1 MRFRGF
7 RLEWR
12 RSSSRIA
19 MPTTLD
25 EIMRAA
31 LTLAP
36 DSRTILVER
45 LMRSLEVQT
54 ALDEPIAP
62 LPPRVPG
69 TAIGMITIAPD
80 FDDDLPDDILDA
92 FEA

>member
-1 MRFRGF
+1 MKSIHFVP
-7 RLEWR
+7 L
-12 RSSSRIA
+12 
-19 MPTTLD
+19 MLTTLD

-31 LTLAP
+31 LMLTP
-36 DSRTILVER
+36 DSRTVLVER
-45 LMRSLEVQT
+45 LMRSLESQT
-54 ALDEPIAP
+54 EQATAGLP

-69 TAIGMITIAPD
+69 TAIGMITIASD

>member
-1 MRFRGF
+1 
-7 RLEWR
+7 
-12 RSSSRIA
+12 

-31 LTLAP
+31 LMLNP
-36 DSRTILVER
+36 DSRTVLVEQ
-45 LMRSLEVQT
+45 LMRSLEPQT
-54 ALDEPIAP
+54 EQATAGIL

>member
-1 MRFRGF
+1 
-7 RLEWR
+7 
-12 RSSSRIA
+12 
-19 MPTTLD
+19 MPTIFD

-31 LTLAP
+31 LTLTP
-36 DSRTILVER
+36 DYRTVLVEQ
-45 LMRSLEVQT
+45 LMRSLESQT
-54 ALDEPIAP
+54 EQTILEVS

-69 TAIGMITIAPD
+69 TAIEMITIAPE

>member
-1 MRFRGF
+1 
-7 RLEWR
+7 
-12 RSSSRIA
+12 

-25 EIMRAA
+25 EIMSAA

-45 LMRSLEVQT
+45 LIRSLDVQT
-54 ALDEPIAP
+54 ELGEMTVS

>member
-1 MRFRGF
+1 M
-7 RLEWR
+7 
-12 RSSSRIA
+12 
-19 MPTTLD
+19 TLD
-25 EIMRAA
+25 EIMRVA
-31 LTLAP
+31 LTLTP

-45 LMRSLEVQT
+45 LMRSLKSQTERVISEVS
-54 ALDEPIAP
+54 

-69 TAIGMITIAPD
+69 TAIGMITMSPD

>member
-1 MRFRGF
+1 
-7 RLEWR
+7 
-12 RSSSRIA
+12 

-25 EIMRAA
+25 EIMSAA

-45 LMRSLEVQT
+45 LIRSLDVQT
-54 ALDEPIAP
+54 ELDKLTVS

>member
-1 MRFRGF
+1 
-7 RLEWR
+7 
-12 RSSSRIA
+12 

-45 LMRSLEVQT
+45 LMRSLDAE
-54 ALDEPIAP
+54 AELDEPIMP

-80 FDDDLPDDILDA
+80 
-92 FEA
+92 

>member
-1 MRFRGF
+1 
-7 RLEWR
+7 
-12 RSSSRIA
+12 
-19 MPTTLD
+19 MPTTFD

-31 LTLAP
+31 LTLTP
-36 DSRTILVER
+36 DYRTVLVEQ
-45 LMRSLEVQT
+45 LMRSLESQT
-54 ALDEPIAP
+54 EQATSEVS

>member
-1 MRFRGF
+1 
-7 RLEWR
+7 
-12 RSSSRIA
+12 

-25 EIMRAA
+25 EIIRAA
-31 LTLAP
+31 LTLTP
-36 DSRTILVER
+36 DSRTVLVER
-45 LMRSLEVQT
+45 LMRSLESQT
-54 ALDEPIAP
+54 EQATSEIS

>member
-1 MRFRGF
+1 M
-7 RLEWR
+7 
-12 RSSSRIA
+12 S
-19 MPTTLD
+19 TTLD
-25 EIMRAA
+25 EIMSAA
-31 LTLAP
+31 LMLAP

-45 LMRSLEVQT
+45 LIRSLEVQT
-54 ALDEPIAP
+54 KLGELTVN

>member
-1 MRFRGF
+1 
-7 RLEWR
+7 
-12 RSSSRIA
+12 

-45 LMRSLEVQT
+45 LMRSLEAQT
-54 ALDEPIAP
+54 DSGDDPIVS

-69 TAIGMITIAPD
+69 TALGMITIGPG

>member
-1 MRFRGF
+1 
-7 RLEWR
+7 
-12 RSSSRIA
+12 

-25 EIMRAA
+25 EIMSAA

-45 LMRSLEVQT
+45 LIRSLDVQT
-54 ALDEPIAP
+54 ELGEMTVS

-80 FDDDLPDDILDA
+80 FNDDLPDDILDA

>member
-1 MRFRGF
+1 
-7 RLEWR
+7 
-12 RSSSRIA
+12 
-19 MPTTLD
+19 MPTTFD

-31 LTLAP
+31 LTLTP
-36 DSRTILVER
+36 DYRTVLVEQ
-45 LMRSLEVQT
+45 LMRSLESQTEQT
-54 ALDEPIAP
+54 ASEVP

-69 TAIGMITIAPD
+69 TAIGMITIAPN

>member
-1 MRFRGF
+1 
-7 RLEWR
+7 
-12 RSSSRIA
+12 

-45 LMRSLEVQT
+45 LMRSLEAQMESG
-54 ALDEPIAP
+54 DDPIVS

-69 TAIGMITIAPD
+69 TALGIITIGPS
-80 FDDDLPDDILDA
+80 FDDLSDVIW
-92 FEA
+92 

>member
-1 MRFRGF
+1 
-7 RLEWR
+7 
-12 RSSSRIA
+12 

-25 EIMRAA
+25 EIMSAA

-45 LMRSLEVQT
+45 LIRSLDVQT
-54 ALDEPIAP
+54 ELGELTVS

>member
-1 MRFRGF
+1 
-7 RLEWR
+7 
-12 RSSSRIA
+12 

-45 LMRSLEVQT
+45 LMRSLEAQTDSVQAILESISVEQSVPDLT
-54 ALDEPIAP
+54 DDQKREIDRRISSYEANPEDVMTWDEVKASV
-62 LPPRVPG
+62 RRR
-69 TAIGMITIAPD
+69 
-80 FDDDLPDDILDA
+80 
-92 FEA
+92 

>member
-1 MRFRGF
+1 
-7 RLEWR
+7 
-12 RSSSRIA
+12 

-31 LTLAP
+31 LTLTSE
-36 DSRTILVER
+36 SRTILVER
-45 LMRSLEVQT
+45 LMRSLESQAEQAT
-54 ALDEPIAP
+54 SEIS

-69 TAIGMITIAPD
+69 TAIGMVTIAPD
-80 FDDDLPDDILDA
+80 FDDDLPDDVLDA

>member
-1 MRFRGF
+1 
-7 RLEWR
+7 
-12 RSSSRIA
+12 
-19 MPTTLD
+19 MPTTFD

-31 LTLAP
+31 LTLTP
-36 DSRTILVER
+36 DYRTVLVEQ
-45 LMRSLEVQT
+45 LMRSLESQT
-54 ALDEPIAP
+54 EQTTSEVP